1 MLLWMLLC
9 LDMSASCLDFTIM
22 SAMSALCSL
31 QVCKLP
37 PFSTHRRLPVLEP
50 SSSCKACLPS
60 CFIQTALL
68 IRQLASAHPQ
78 LLIDASGCLP
88 GHPADP

>member
-9 LDMSASCLDFTIM
+9 LDMSASCLKFTIM

-37 PFSTHRRLPVLEP
+37 PLAHTDGYLSLSHPRHAKLACPPASSRLL
-50 SSSCKACLPS
+50 C
-60 CFIQTALL
+60 
-68 IRQLASAHPQ
+68 
-78 LLIDASGCLP
+78 
-88 GHPADP
+88 